1 MVSDPLITKG
11 FAVGHRDRPDLR
23 RRRLLHALTAL
34 GLSGVPVL
42 ALAGS
47 GVQRVR
53 MSVDGATTRLV
64 FDLDGEPD
72 YSLFSLQSPERLV
85 VDLKDARALQELQ
98 LSGHPRAAVR
108 AVRHAPR
115 NGSDLRVVFDLR
127 HPVEP
132 RSFALMPAQGAPH
145 RLVLDLTRA
154 GGGGQAAARRDEPV
168 PQRDR
173 SQEDLRDVVVAI
185 DPGHGG
191 HDPGALGPN
200 GTREKDVVLQIARRL
215 AERVNN
221 ERGMRA
227 VLIRSG
233 DYFLPLRERI
243 KRARK
248 ADADAFV
255 SIHADAFAN
264 RNVQG
269 SSVYMLS
276 ERGASSEAARFLAQR
291 ENQAD
296 LRLGGVPING
306 KDDSLTNVLLDLAQ
320 SGSLEASNT
329 LAERMI
335 SELHRVG
342 KVRKTDVERANF
354 AVLRSPDVP
363 SILVEAAFISNPSE
377 ERKLRSASFQ
387 NSLSDAM
394 LTGLRSYFSTH
405 ARPGTLIADGQ
416 PDQHIIRP
424 GETLSGIADRYSLS
438 LTDLR
443 SANNVR
449 DDRIYAGQVLR
460 IPRGG

>member
-1 MVSDPLITKG
+1 MG
-11 FAVGHRDRPDLR
+11 RPTPPNLR
-23 RRRLLHALTAL
+23 RRQLLCAMTAL
-34 GLSGVPVL
+34 GLVGMPL
-42 ALAGS
+42 PALART

-53 MSVDGATTRLV
+53 MSVDGDTTRLV
-64 FDLDGEPD
+64 FDMDGEAE
-72 YSLFSLQSPERLV
+72 YSMFHLQSPDRLV
-85 VDLKDARALQELQ
+85 VDIENARAVEDLKI
-98 LSGHPRAAVR
+98 SDNPRSAIK
-108 AVRHAPR
+108 AVRHAAR

-127 HPVEP
+127 KPVEP
-132 RSFALMPAQGAPH
+132 RSFVLMPAQGSPH
-145 RLVLDLTRA
+145 RLVLDLTSGDA
-154 GGGGQAAARRDEPV
+154 PAAPRSAEDNGSRRG
-168 PQRDR
+168 R
-173 SQEDLRDVVVAI
+173 SQENLRDVVVAI

-191 HDPGALGPN
+191 HDPGAIGPA
-200 GTREKDVVLQIARRL
+200 GTREKDVVLQIAKRL
-215 AERVNN
+215 AERVDN
-221 ERGMRA
+221 ERGMKA
-227 VLIRSG
+227 VMTRTG

-243 KRARK
+243 ERARK
-248 ADADAFV
+248 ADADIFV
-255 SIHADAFAN
+255 SIHADAIAN
-264 RNVQG
+264 SNVQG

-296 LRLGGVPING
+296 LSLGGVPING

-342 KVRKTDVERANF
+342 KVRKPEVERANF
-354 AVLRSPDVP
+354 AVLRAPDVP

-377 ERKLRSASFQ
+377 ERKLRSTSFQ
-387 NSLSDAM
+387 ESLADAM

-438 LTDLR
+438 VAELR
-443 SANNVR
+443 SANDVS
-449 DDRIYAGQVLR
+449 DDRIFAGQVLR
-460 IPRGG
+460 IPRDG

>member
-1 MVSDPLITKG
+1 M
-11 FAVGHRDRPDLR
+11 
-23 RRRLLHALTAL
+23 TAL
-34 GLSGVPVL
+34 GLVGMPL
-42 ALAGS
+42 PALART

-53 MSVDGATTRLV
+53 MSVDGDTTRLV
-64 FDLDGEPD
+64 FDMDGEAE
-72 YSLFSLQSPERLV
+72 YSMFHLQSPDRLV
-85 VDLKDARALQELQ
+85 VDIENARAVEDLKI
-98 LSGHPRAAVR
+98 SDNPRSAIK
-108 AVRHAPR
+108 AVRHAAR

-127 HPVEP
+127 KPVEP
-132 RSFALMPAQGAPH
+132 RSFVLMPAQGSPH
-145 RLVLDLTRA
+145 RLVLDLTSGDA
-154 GGGGQAAARRDEPV
+154 PAATRSVEDNGSRRG
-168 PQRDR
+168 R
-173 SQEDLRDVVVAI
+173 SQENLRDVVVAI

-191 HDPGALGPN
+191 HDPGAIGPA
-200 GTREKDVVLQIARRL
+200 GTREKDVVLQIAKRL
-215 AERVNN
+215 AERVDS
-221 ERGMRA
+221 ERGMKA
-227 VLIRSG
+227 VMTRTG

-243 KRARK
+243 ERARK
-248 ADADAFV
+248 ADADIFV
-255 SIHADAFAN
+255 SIHADAITN

-296 LRLGGVPING
+296 LSLGGVPING

-342 KVRKTDVERANF
+342 KVRKPEVERANF
-354 AVLRSPDVP
+354 AVLRAPDVP

-377 ERKLRSASFQ
+377 ERKLRSTSFQ
-387 NSLSDAM
+387 ESLADAM

-438 LTDLR
+438 VADLR
-443 SANNVR
+443 SANDVS
-449 DDRIYAGQVLR
+449 DDRIFAGQVLR
-460 IPRGG
+460 IPRDG

>member
-1 MVSDPLITKG
+1 MGQSSI
-11 FAVGHRDRPDLR
+11 PDMR
-23 RRRLLHALTAL
+23 RRQVLRALTAL
-34 GLSGVPVL
+34 GLVGLPL
-42 ALAGS
+42 PALART
-47 GVQRVR
+47 GVERVR
-53 MSVDGATTRLV
+53 MSVDGDTTRLV
-64 FDLDGEPD
+64 FDMDGDVEYSMFKLESPD
-72 YSLFSLQSPERLV
+72 RLV
-85 VDLKDARALQELQ
+85 VDIKNARAVDELK
-98 LSGHPRAAVR
+98 LSSNPRSV
-108 AVRHAPR
+108 VESIRHAPR
-115 NGSDLRVVFDLR
+115 DGGDLRVVFDLR
-127 HPVEP
+127 KPIEP
-132 RSFALMPAQGAPH
+132 RSFKLMPAQDSPH
-145 RLVLDLTRA
+145 RLVLDLTSREGA
-154 GGGGQAAARRDEPV
+154 PTQSAREESRDNGEP
-168 PQRDR
+168 RRGR

-185 DPGHGG
+185 DAGHGG
-191 HDPGALGPN
+191 HDPGAIGPA
-200 GTREKDVVLQIARRL
+200 GTREKDVVLQISKRL
-215 AERVNN
+215 AERVDN
-221 ERGMRA
+221 ERGMKA
-227 VLIRSG
+227 VMIRTG

-243 KRARK
+243 ERARE
-248 ADADAFV
+248 ADADVFV
-255 SIHADAFAN
+255 SIHADAIAN

-342 KVRKTDVERANF
+342 KVRKPEVERANF

-377 ERKLRSASFQ
+377 ERKLRSSDFQ
-387 NSLSDAM
+387 NSLADAL

-438 LTDLR
+438 LADLR
-443 SANNVR
+443 SANNVS

-460 IPRGG
+460 IPRDS

>member
-1 MVSDPLITKG
+1 MGQPTL
-11 FAVGHRDRPDLR
+11 PDLR
-23 RRRLLHALTAL
+23 RRQLLRAMTAL
-34 GLSGVPVL
+34 GLVGMPL
-42 ALAGS
+42 PALART

-53 MSVDGATTRLV
+53 MSVDGDTTRLV
-64 FDLDGEPD
+64 FDMDGEAE
-72 YSLFSLQSPERLV
+72 YSMFRLQSPDRLV
-85 VDLKDARALQELQ
+85 VDLENARAVEDLAV
-98 LSGHPRAAVR
+98 SDNPRSAIK
-108 AVRHAPR
+108 AVRHAAR

-127 HPVEP
+127 KPVEP
-132 RSFALMPAQGAPH
+132 RSFVLMPAQGAPH
-145 RLVLDLTRA
+145 RLVLDLTAGDAPAAPRA
-154 GGGGQAAARRDEPV
+154 AENNGSSRRG
-168 PQRDR
+168 R
-173 SQEDLRDVVVAI
+173 SQENLRDVVVAI
-185 DPGHGG
+185 DAGHGG
-191 HDPGALGPN
+191 HDPGAIGPA
-200 GTREKDVVLQIARRL
+200 GTREKDVVLQISKRL
-215 AERVNN
+215 AERVDN
-221 ERGMRA
+221 ERGMQA
-227 VLIRSG
+227 VMIRSG

-243 KRARK
+243 ERARK
-248 ADADAFV
+248 ADADVFV
-255 SIHADAFAN
+255 SIHADAIAN
-264 RNVQG
+264 RSVQG

-296 LRLGGVPING
+296 LSLGGVPING
-306 KDDSLTNVLLDLAQ
+306 KDDSLANVLLDLAQ

-335 SELHRVG
+335 AELHRVG
-342 KVRKTDVERANF
+342 KVRKPEVERANF

-387 NSLSDAM
+387 NSLADAL

-438 LTDLR
+438 LADLR

-449 DDRIYAGQVLR
+449 DDRIYAGQILQ
-460 IPRGG
+460 IPRDS

>member
-1 MVSDPLITKG
+1 M
-11 FAVGHRDRPDLR
+11 
-23 RRRLLHALTAL
+23 TAL
-34 GLSGVPVL
+34 GLVGMPL
-42 ALAGS
+42 PALART

-53 MSVDGATTRLV
+53 MSVDGDTTRLV
-64 FDLDGEPD
+64 FDMDGEAE
-72 YSLFSLQSPERLV
+72 YSMFHLQSPDRLV
-85 VDLKDARALQELQ
+85 VDIENARAVEDLKI
-98 LSGHPRAAVR
+98 SDNPRSAIK
-108 AVRHAPR
+108 AVRHAAR

-127 HPVEP
+127 KPVEP
-132 RSFALMPAQGAPH
+132 RSFVLMPAQGSPH
-145 RLVLDLTRA
+145 RLVLDLTSGDA
-154 GGGGQAAARRDEPV
+154 PAAPRSAEDNGSRRG
-168 PQRDR
+168 R
-173 SQEDLRDVVVAI
+173 SQENLRDVVVAI

-191 HDPGALGPN
+191 HDPGAIGPA
-200 GTREKDVVLQIARRL
+200 GTREKDVVLQIAKRL
-215 AERVNN
+215 AERVDN
-221 ERGMRA
+221 ERGMKA
-227 VLIRSG
+227 VMTRTG

-243 KRARK
+243 ERARK
-248 ADADAFV
+248 ADADIFV
-255 SIHADAFAN
+255 SIHADAIAN

-296 LRLGGVPING
+296 LSLGGVPING

-342 KVRKTDVERANF
+342 KVRKPEVERANF
-354 AVLRSPDVP
+354 AVLRAPDVP

-377 ERKLRSASFQ
+377 ERKLRSTSFQ
-387 NSLSDAM
+387 ESLADAM

-438 LTDLR
+438 VADLR
-443 SANNVR
+443 SANDVS
-449 DDRIYAGQVLR
+449 DDRIFAGQVLR
-460 IPRGG
+460 IPRDG